1 MVTRNLGPHLT
12 HPLRSLLVTCSFQ
25 QSRKTAALGP
35 QGGAAMPLRR
45 CPLWDRPSSHTTHAG
60 TSSCQGVRKDLGR
73 PQTQVAW
80 GVRQGGPRMRKA
92 QVPLLTQPPSSPDGD
107 MGLHGGTSVP
117 REKPQPPSSITGRA
131 GTGPASFLLL
141 VPGSAGGLGSRCVAL
156 K

>member
-12 HPLRSLLVTCSFQ
+12 HPLGSLLVTCSFQ
-25 QSRKTAALGP
+25 QSRKTAALGLAGRGCHASQKVP
-35 QGGAAMPLRR
+35 SLGSPLQPHHPRR
-45 CPLWDRPSSHTTHAG
+45 
-60 TSSCQGVRKDLGR
+60 TSSRQGVCKDLGR

-80 GVRQGGPRMRKA
+80 GVRQGGPRMSKA

-107 MGLHGGTSVP
+107 MGLHGGTCVP